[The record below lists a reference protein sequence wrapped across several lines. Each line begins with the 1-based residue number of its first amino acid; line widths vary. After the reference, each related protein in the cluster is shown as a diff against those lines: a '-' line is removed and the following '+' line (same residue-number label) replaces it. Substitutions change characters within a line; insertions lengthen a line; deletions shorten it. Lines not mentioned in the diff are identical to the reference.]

1 MALAQG
7 FSKGMILS
15 RFSTVGPAANFSP
28 AFCGLH
34 VFREMTLSLEVL
46 IICAGPALDS
56 TITLTWLS
64 LNLMHPLSKMLSPK
78 RTFLSIKRKPR
89 CSATGSPCSCQVLS
103 LTNAKHLPAET
114 QVQGSSFPTSALQE
128 HGSSKP
134 QEVLC
139 LSWVHEC
146 FIIVLLNSYP
156 HAKQPWTSFLSHSD
170 GCLQET
176 HGSY

>member
-15 RFSTVGPAANFSP
+15 RFSAVGPAADFSP

-34 VFREMTLSLEVL
+34 VSKEMPLSLEFL

-56 TITLTWLS
+56 NITPAWLS
-64 LNLMHPLSKMLSPK
+64 LNLTHRLSKMLSPK
-78 RTFLSIKRKPR
+78 RTFLSIKRKPQ
-89 CSATGSPCSCQVLS
+89 CSATGSQSSCQVLS
-103 LTNAKHLPAET
+103 LTKAKHLPAET
-114 QVQGSSFPTSALQE
+114 QVEGSSFPTSALQE

-134 QEVLC
+134 QEALR

-146 FIIVLLNSYP
+146 FIIVLLSSYP
-156 HAKQPWTSFLSHSD
+156 HAKQPWTSFLSLSD

>member
-15 RFSTVGPAANFSP
+15 RFSAVGPAADFSP

-34 VFREMTLSLEVL
+34 VSKEMPLSLEFL

-56 TITLTWLS
+56 SITPAWLS
-64 LNLMHPLSKMLSPK
+64 LNLTHPLSKMLSPK
-78 RTFLSIKRKPR
+78 RTFLSIKRKPQ
-89 CSATGSPCSCQVLS
+89 CSATGSQSSCQVLS
-103 LTNAKHLPAET
+103 LTKAKHLPAET
-114 QVQGSSFPTSALQE
+114 QVEGSSFPTSALQE
-128 HGSSKP
+128 HGSPKP
-134 QEVLC
+134 QEALR

-146 FIIVLLNSYP
+146 FIIVLLSSYP
-156 HAKQPWTSFLSHSD
+156 HAKQPWTSFLSRSD